1 VTPLDHLVAALV
13 QLEQEAQEIEHRQS
27 FIRSAIESFGIDA
40 DDALLVAVQSDD
52 EVAHGEIFDPQARL
66 RAGFLAGVGADL
78 VDEDDHENKAPTAAW
93 FDSNNDLV
101 GLSYRVPGTK
111 QWNWELIGEEIEIGD
126 IIGTRR
132 TKHLQTVLGV
142 SAATAQWMVK
152 RCREL
157 SLIDVERPKF
167 DQQKARDAAA
177 AAI

>member
-1 VTPLDHLVAALV
+1 MTPLDHLIAALV
-13 QLEQEAQEIEHRQS
+13 QLEEQAQEIEHKQS
-27 FIRSAIESFGIDA
+27 FIRSAIESFGVDA
-40 DDALLVAVQSDD
+40 DDALLVAVREDEPGVSVGVGIWPGKVIDVSP
-52 EVAHGEIFDPQARL
+52 EVAEP
-66 RAGFLAGVGADL
+66 
-78 VDEDDHENKAPTAAW
+78 DEDDHAAS
-93 FDSNNDLV
+93 F
-101 GLSYRVPGTK
+101 RIPGTK

-157 SLIDVERPKF
+157 SLIDVERPSF

>member
-1 VTPLDHLVAALV
+1 MTPLDHLVAALV
-13 QLEQEAQEIEHRQS
+13 QLEQQAQEIEHRQS
-27 FIRSAIESFGIDA
+27 YIRSAIESFGIDA

-52 EVAHGEIFDPQARL
+52 GEPDSEVVDQLARL
-66 RAGFLAGVGADL
+66 RAERLAEVA
-78 VDEDDHENKAPTAAW
+78 EPEQPEAH
-93 FDSNNDLV
+93 DLV
-101 GLSYRVPGTK
+101 GLSYRLPGST

>member
-1 VTPLDHLVAALV
+1 MTPLDHLVAALV

-52 EVAHGEIFDPQARL
+52 EVPSFEPDSEVVDQLARL
-66 RAGFLAGVGADL
+66 RAERLTPEAD
-78 VDEDDHENKAPTAAW
+78 DENKAPTAAW

-101 GLSYRVPGTK
+101 GLSYRVPGTT

-157 SLIDVERPKF
+157 SLIDVERPSF

>member
-1 VTPLDHLVAALV
+1 MTPLDHLIAALV

-27 FIRSAIESFGIDA
+27 FVRSAIESFGIDA
-40 DDALLVAVQSDD
+40 DDALLVAVNADD
-52 EVAHGEIFDPQARL
+52 EVPSFEPDSEVVDQLARL
-66 RAGFLAGVGADL
+66 RAERLTPEAD
-78 VDEDDHENKAPTAAW
+78 
-93 FDSNNDLV
+93 DLV
-101 GLSYRVPGTK
+101 GLSYRVPGST

-126 IIGTRR
+126 VIGARR

-157 SLIDVERPKF
+157 SLIDVERPSF

>member
-1 VTPLDHLVAALV
+1 MTPLDHLVAALV
-13 QLEQEAQEIEHRQS
+13 QLEQQAQEIEHRQS

-40 DDALLVAVQSDD
+40 DDALLVAVNAEYGVPSFGPDS
-52 EVAHGEIFDPQARL
+52 EVVDQLARL
-66 RAGFLAGVGADL
+66 RAERLTP
-78 VDEDDHENKAPTAAW
+78 EDDHENKAPTAAW

-111 QWNWELIGEEIEIGD
+111 QWNWELIGEEIKIGD

-157 SLIDVERPKF
+157 SLIDVERPSF